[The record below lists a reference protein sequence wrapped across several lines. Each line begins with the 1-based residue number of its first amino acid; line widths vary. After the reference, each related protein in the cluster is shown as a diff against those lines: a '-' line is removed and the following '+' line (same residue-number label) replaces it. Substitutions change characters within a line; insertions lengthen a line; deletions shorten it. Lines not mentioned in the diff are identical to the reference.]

1 MASRVSSIFEP
12 KGAARITWRRSRRRA
27 WKRPDQ
33 SGSTGAVFA
42 LMPSLSRAELA
53 RLAQH
58 MIDRMDEIDGDADL
72 EHLREDDEDTN
83 DGEQEQAYE

>member
-1 MASRVSSIFEP
+1 MASRVTPLHEP
-12 KGAARITWRRSRRRA
+12 KGADRIAWRRSRRRA

-53 RLAQH
+53 RLTQH
-58 MIDRMDEIDGDADL
+58 MIDRIDEIDGDPDL
-72 EHLREDDEDTN
+72 EHLREDDEDGS
-83 DGEQEQAYE
+83 DAEKEEAHE